1 MRRWQA
7 ISGRWY
13 RTWPVNLA
21 VADGSSPCGGPG
33 TLDDGAES
41 GITPTAEACAV
52 ENIGRSRK
60 RCNAL
65 NAAIAAAEAAGG
77 DEHVTKPMRDELTR
91 LTKKAT
97 ERRPLVDQLEG
108 CRAYLSRARQRRD
121 KMLQE
126 LEERKMAYEALEK
139 DITEHEDKLEA
150 LEADALRE
158 VAAAPGISTAE
169 AIADLTAEM
178 QDLLSRAEG
187 EAGATAPPP
196 KRTRTEAAA
205 SQEARPEAP
214 SADSPAA
221 GAAEDE
227 PMEEAA
233 EAPKRG
239 PQNDLN
245 ALLSGLKVLMLKLE
259 KGDAQP
265 GASA

>member
-1 MRRWQA
+1 
-7 ISGRWY
+7 
-13 RTWPVNLA
+13 
-21 VADGSSPCGGPG
+21 
-33 TLDDGAES
+33 
-41 GITPTAEACAV
+41 
-52 ENIGRSRK
+52 
-60 RCNAL
+60 
-65 NAAIAAAEAAGG
+65 
-77 DEHVTKPMRDELTR
+77 
-91 LTKKAT
+91 
-97 ERRPLVDQLEG
+97 
-108 CRAYLSRARQRRD
+108 
-121 KMLQE
+121 
-126 LEERKMAYEALEK
+126 
-139 DITEHEDKLEA
+139 
-150 LEADALRE
+150 
-158 VAAAPGISTAE
+158 
-169 AIADLTAEM
+169 M

-205 SQEARPEAP
+205 SQEARPDAP

-239 PQNDLN
+239 LQNDLN